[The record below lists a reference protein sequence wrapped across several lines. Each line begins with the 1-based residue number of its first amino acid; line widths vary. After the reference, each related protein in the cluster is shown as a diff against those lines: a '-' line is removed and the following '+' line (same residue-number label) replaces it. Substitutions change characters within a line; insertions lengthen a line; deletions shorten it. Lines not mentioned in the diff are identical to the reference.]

1 MHGLLQAYLE
11 RRGSAT
17 VLTRQLARYP
27 LRLLE
32 PLRPDG
38 YSGALVYVGMV
49 AGGVQAGDSLD
60 LEFDL
65 GCGAQA
71 LVTTQSATKILT
83 MPSGEAT
90 QRNSFNLE
98 AQAILEYLPDEII
111 PFAKSNFT
119 QETRVHMAPTAVLI
133 LVELLTPGRMA
144 RKEYFEFRSF
154 TSRVCV
160 HRGGRVVMWES
171 ATLKPSIMHLS
182 GTALLGGR
190 HYYGTLAVLAP
201 LADAALADQ
210 LHTALAERNEI
221 LGSASAGA
229 EIVVA
234 RVLGTSLE
242 TTKAAMRRIWQLARR
257 YVIGQSL
264 SHVPGKIIF

>member
-1 MHGLLQAYLE
+1 VRGLLHAYFE
-11 RRGSAT
+11 RRDCAT

-32 PLRPDG
+32 PRRPDG
-38 YSGALVYVGMV
+38 YSGALVYLGMV

-60 LEFDL
+60 LQLDL

-83 MPSGEAT
+83 MPRGEAI

-98 AQAILEYLPDEII
+98 AHAFLEYLPDEII
-111 PFAKSNFT
+111 PFAGSNFT
-119 QETRVHMAPTAVLI
+119 QETRVQMAPTAVLI
-133 LVELLTPGRMA
+133 MAELLSPGRVA
-144 RKEYFEFRSF
+144 RKEYFDFCSF
-154 TSRVCV
+154 ASRVCV
-160 HRGGRVVMWES
+160 QRGGRLVMREA
-171 ATLKPSIMHLS
+171 ATLKPSNMHLS
-182 GTALLGGR
+182 GAAMLGGR

-210 LHTALAERNEI
+210 LHAALAESNGI

-234 RVLGTSLE
+234 RVLGATLE
-242 TTKAAMRRIWQLARR
+242 TTKAALRGIWQLARR
-257 YVIGQSL
+257 HVVGQSL